1 MQTILQQDAV
11 GNPPR
16 KRVNKGLARLQ
27 KRLKTLCEDR
37 VQGSKSIPEF
47 LEGMWA
53 ITSVTISAIEAK
65 LSFHEL

>member
-1 MQTILQQDAV
+1 MVSARGINCVDYPPAGAV

-47 LEGMWA
+47 LEGVGHN
-53 ITSVTISAIEAK
+53 IRVNK
-65 LSFHEL
+65 RL